1 MARVLQCG
9 KDCCHGVAALSV
21 QGLSAVQQESLK
33 REARRQGISVNRLV
47 FWSLFLDQMAGLGR
61 IIRRVEALT

>member
-1 MARVLQCG
+1 M
-9 KDCCHGVAALSV
+9 AALSV